1 MTATD
6 TLGHPPASPAD
17 AEYRPRPE
25 VRAKVQDLLSSAP
38 AFHQL
43 PQAQQQEVARNTAL
57 IADALVG
64 QNAPDMASVS
74 STAMA
79 GGNDQWE
86 SDLAAVNA
94 IGQDPFRAEAIRE
107 GAAAAGEFMKQ
118 VNFVDFVS
126 GLIDGVFNSIITS
139 NIQQME
145 AYSKMVADVSQS
157 LNQFRD
163 NNTTPN
169 DGKDALV
176 DNFPDVFDIGI
187 DDFGGGKEPV
197 VKLREGVDQ
206 DAVLPRIQQA
216 LGQHSDKPIES
227 IDVSDPEVANTLILA
242 SRQQIATS
250 RQQLLAT
257 MVLMGL
263 SRIVVTNG
271 KIQAK
276 IKYDF
281 NATSQRDLSRTA
293 KAMDFARDA
302 QGNLQMAETVQR
314 SSERM
319 PMDMQPGGAPTYSLA
334 PGGGAAVPAYL
345 QAASTNYAAGN
356 QPYSGN
362 YDADYYTKGK
372 YKYSEKP
379 VMTAISTASDTQS
392 DRIAASASLM
402 GAVEVNFKSDY
413 LPLDK
418 MATPE
423 MMAAIQMRSKPID
436 HNKPQYA
443 PGPAPAP
450 AAAPAAPAPAPPAA
464 PAPAPAPARA

>member
-1 MTATD
+1 MIAANTVERPAPKGIDPAAT
-6 TLGHPPASPAD
+6 
-17 AEYRPRPE
+17 PRPE
-25 VRAKVQDLLSSAP
+25 VRAKVQDLLSSSP

-43 PQAQQQEVARNTAL
+43 PPDKQQEVARNTAL

-64 QNAPDMASVS
+64 KDAADMTSVMS
-74 STAMA
+74 ETMA

-94 IGQDPFRAEAIRE
+94 IGQEEFSADALRE
-107 GAAAAGEFMKQ
+107 GARAAGDFMKQ

-145 AYSKMVADVSQS
+145 AYSKMVADVSKS

-163 NNTTPN
+163 DNTTN
-169 DGKDALV
+169 DDGKDALV
-176 DNFPDVFDIGI
+176 DAFPDVFDIGM
-187 DDFGGGKEPV
+187 DSFGGGTEPML
-197 VKLREGVDQ
+197 KMKEGVDQ
-206 DAVLPRIQQA
+206 DAALSQVQQA

-227 IDVSDPEVANTLILA
+227 IDVTDPEVANTLILA

-281 NATSQRDLSRTA
+281 TASSQRELSRTA
-293 KAMDFARDA
+293 TAKDYARDSK
-302 QGNLQMAETVQR
+302 GNLQMAETVQR
-314 SSERM
+314 SEERG
-319 PMDMQPGGAPTYSLA
+319 PMDMQPGGGVNYIAGS
-334 PGGGAAVPAYL
+334 GGGPLPYNLGPAATA
-345 QAASTNYAAGN
+345 YAAGT
-356 QPYSGN
+356 QPYSGA

-379 VMTAISTASDTQS
+379 VMTAISTASDTQT
-392 DRIAASASLM
+392 DRINASASLM

-443 PGPAPAP
+443 PGPAAP
-450 AAAPAAPAPAPPAA
+450 AAA
-464 PAPAPAPARA
+464 PAPAPAPVAPPPVPAPARA